1 MKRIIIFLNLII
13 YVTLLNAQDIIIT
26 KDSKRIEAKITEI
39 NTTTIKYKKW
49 NYQDGPDIYENKNNI
64 AVIMWGNGEVEV
76 FNNEEKQDTITD
88 SINTKQKITKQKVVT
103 KKIQLLQK
111 QTTTIL

>member
-1 MKRIIIFLNLII
+1 
-13 YVTLLNAQDIIIT
+13 
-26 KDSKRIEAKITEI
+26 
-39 NTTTIKYKKW
+39 
-49 NYQDGPDIYENKNNI
+49 
-64 AVIMWGNGEVEV
+64 MWGNGEVEV